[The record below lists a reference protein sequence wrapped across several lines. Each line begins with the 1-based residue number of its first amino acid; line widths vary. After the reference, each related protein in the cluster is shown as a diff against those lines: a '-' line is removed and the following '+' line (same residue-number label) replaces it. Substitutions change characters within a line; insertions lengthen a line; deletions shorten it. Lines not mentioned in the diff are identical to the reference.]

1 MFSIEHKTAKT
12 MQKFS
17 MLGHSDKVAIAVSGG
32 KDSLALLYVLKKFFE
47 EHNRTNLIAITI
59 DEGIAGYREES
70 LQIVRDFC
78 SRIKVEYK
86 ISSYS
91 QIFGTNMDYATEN
104 RPSDKMTSCSMC
116 GTFRRRL
123 MDIMAEAAGATV
135 VATAHNLD
143 DHLQT
148 FLINL
153 LSGDVERI
161 GWMYP
166 EPVQYG
172 PNGMKK
178 VKPFVEIY
186 EHEIA
191 FYALLRDIPF
201 QSDQCPYMKESI
213 RSDIREFLNNLES
226 RHAGVKY
233 NAFNT
238 VTKISKA
245 LKESTMGSLTNSNE
259 CQICRRKSTQPICS
273 VCGTLKVL
281 INPQ

>member
-17 MLGHSDKVAIAVSGG
+17 MLDHGDRVAVAVSGG
-32 KDSLALLYVLKKFFE
+32 KDSLVLLYVLKKFFE

-78 SRIKVEYK
+78 SSIKVESK

-91 QIFGTNMDYATEN
+91 QIFGTDMDYATQN
-104 RPSDKMTSCSMC
+104 RPSNKMTSCSMC
-116 GTFRRRL
+116 GTLRRRL

-143 DHLQT
+143 DYLQT

-153 LSGDVERI
+153 LSGDLERI

-166 EPVQYG
+166 EPVRYG
-172 PNGMKK
+172 PNGIKK
-178 VKPFVEIY
+178 IKPFVEIY
-186 EHEIA
+186 EHEIV
-191 FYALLRDIPF
+191 FYALLRNIPF

-213 RSDIREFLNNLES
+213 RTDIREFLNNLES
-226 RHAGVKY
+226 KHAGVKY
-233 NAFNT
+233 NTFNT
-238 VTKISKA
+238 VTKISKT
-245 LKESTMGSLTNSNE
+245 LKDSTRGALTNSTE
-259 CQICRRKSTQPICS
+259 CQICGRKSTQRICS

>member
-1 MFSIEHKTAKT
+1 

-17 MLGHSDKVAIAVSGG
+17 MLRHSDKVAIAVSGG
-32 KDSLALLYVLKKFFE
+32 KDSLALLYILKKFFN
-47 EHNRTNLIAITI
+47 EHARTELIAITI

-78 SRIKVEYK
+78 SRIQVKSK
-86 ISSYS
+86 ISSYAE
-91 QIFGTNMDYATEN
+91 IFGLDMDQATQN
-104 RPSDKMTSCSMC
+104 RPSEKTTSCSMC
-116 GTFRRRL
+116 GTFRRRI
-123 MDIMAEAAGATV
+123 MDIMAESLGANV
-135 VATAHNLD
+135 LATAHNLD

-148 FLINL
+148 FFINV
-153 LSGDVERI
+153 LSGDLERI

-172 PNGMKK
+172 PNGLKK

-186 EHEIA
+186 EHEIV
-191 FYALLRDIPF
+191 FYALLRNIPF

-213 RSDIREFLNNLES
+213 RTDIREFLNNLES
-226 RHAGVKY
+226 SHAGVKY

-238 VTKISKA
+238 LTKISKA
-245 LKESTMGSLTNSNE
+245 LKGSAIDGLPTHTE
-259 CQICRRKSTQPICS
+259 CRICRRRSTQRICS

-281 INPQ
+281 TNPH